1 MGQLG
6 AFILQQGQQLQKQQ
20 VIPLAQLL
28 DGRPAPAICPCNYG
42 RCQTRP
48 STVSFT

>member
-28 DGRPAPAICPCNYG
+28 DGR
-42 RCQTRP
+42 RP
-48 STVSFT
+48 LQLPLQLW